1 MTNKINVI
9 TYLVN
14 LKGSLTG
21 QKNIFIINRD
31 LFEYISSSFMLETN
45 DVLLES
51 SSLSQFDYSVQQGCN
66 ISVIYFESYD
76 DASPLAFSGD
86 TSRKFDYS

>member
-1 MTNKINVI
+1 MTNKIDVI
-9 TYLVN
+9 TYFVN

-21 QKNIFIINRD
+21 QKNTFIINQD

-51 SSLSQFDYSVQQGCN
+51 SSLS
-66 ISVIYFESYD
+66 
-76 DASPLAFSGD
+76 
-86 TSRKFDYS
+86 

>member
-51 SSLSQFDYSVQQGCN
+51 SSLS
-66 ISVIYFESYD
+66 
-76 DASPLAFSGD
+76 
-86 TSRKFDYS
+86 